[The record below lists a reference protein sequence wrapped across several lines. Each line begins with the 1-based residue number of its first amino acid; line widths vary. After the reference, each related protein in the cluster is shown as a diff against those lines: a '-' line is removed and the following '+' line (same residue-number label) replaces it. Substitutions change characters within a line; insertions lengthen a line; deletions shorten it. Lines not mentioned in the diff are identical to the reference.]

1 MMRLIFKNAFRRGV
15 MMGFA
20 SPFTALSDSPSID
33 LVRNPF
39 APRSQAQI
47 NAAQWQWHRA
57 ADMIHSGWKRV
68 GDALNDSLNKK
79 KTYRG

>member
-1 MMRLIFKNAFRRGV
+1 MRPIFRNAFRRGF

-20 SPFTALSDSPSID
+20 SPFTALSDSPRKD

-39 APRSQAQI
+39 PPRSQAQI
-47 NAAQWQWHRA
+47 NAAQWHRA

-68 GDALNDSLNKK
+68 GDALNDSLEKE